1 MGACTPMRAHRVRQR
16 AGAWRRAGRLRRA
29 CGEGVSVA
37 CHARNPGGGR
47 CMRIG
52 RQGFAGAPARI
63 GWLRRF
69 LVHFGRSARFSLT
82 SRPLLSR
89 FSPSSF
95 TLVRRCSP
103 VSRSVQPRFV
113 AVRVRFVAVPA
124 SVIAEPVKCAP
135 SSRGTAATRLPGRC
149 REDADRAPRLYRR
162 SYPRY
167 YNPPIAEQ

>member
-1 MGACTPMRAHRVRQR
+1 
-16 AGAWRRAGRLRRA
+16 
-29 CGEGVSVA
+29 
-37 CHARNPGGGR
+37 
-47 CMRIG
+47 MRIG
-52 RQGFAGAPARI
+52 RQNFVGSSARI
-63 GWLRRF
+63 GRLRSF

-89 FSPSSF
+89 FSPASF

-113 AVRVRFVAVPA
+113 AVRLRFGAVPT

-135 SSRGTAATRLPGRC
+135 SSRGTAATRSPGRC
-149 REDADRAPRLYRR
+149 REDADRAPPLYRR

>member
-1 MGACTPMRAHRVRQR
+1 
-16 AGAWRRAGRLRRA
+16 
-29 CGEGVSVA
+29 
-37 CHARNPGGGR
+37 
-47 CMRIG
+47 MRIG

-89 FSPSSF
+89 FSLSSF